1 MPIKKAPV
9 LAAGL
14 TWDKPTRLQWC
25 EPERTETPMYQSIR
39 ILRDE
44 HVALASVLRTLLL
57 LLGQARDAGRAPDFE
72 VLRAIL
78 FYVAEF
84 PEKRH
89 HRKESD
95 YLFPKLRALS
105 PMSRPVLD
113 RLDEDHRRGEFRI
126 HELAHA
132 LTAYEQLGESR
143 RAAFEVAA
151 RQYVDFYLTHMALE
165 EREIIPMALELL
177 SPADWDELD
186 VAMACDPDPLAGQDV
201 DAEYDALLNRIVYA
215 VPPPLGLGKA

>member
-1 MPIKKAPV
+1 
-9 LAAGL
+9 
-14 TWDKPTRLQWC
+14 
-25 EPERTETPMYQSIR
+25 MYESIR

-57 LLGQARDAGRAPDFE
+57 LLGQARDAGRAPDLD

-89 HRKESD
+89 HRKESE

-126 HELAHA
+126 RELAHA
-132 LTAYEQLGESR
+132 LTAYEQIGESR
-143 RAAFEVAA
+143 RAAFELAA

-165 EREIIPMALELL
+165 EREIIPLALDVL
-177 SPADWDELD
+177 SPADWAELD

-201 DAEYDALLNRIVYA
+201 DSDYQALLDRIVYA